1 MNMKFLVFSDS
12 HGDMAAMSSVMR
24 KHRSA
29 EVVMFC
35 GDGCN
40 DLAKLRMDHPD
51 KAFFAVSG
59 NCDWYCSEPNYQVLE
74 LAGKKIFITHG
85 HMFGVKQST
94 ERLINVGRQNGC
106 DIVLFGHTHK
116 QLTTVE
122 GGMLVLNPGSI
133 GYGGRYSIIEIDEK
147 TGKIKAT
154 EYPDD
159 DYGPVII

>member
-1 MNMKFLVFSDS
+1 
-12 HGDMAAMSSVMR
+12 
-24 KHRSA
+24 
-29 EVVMFC
+29 
-35 GDGCN
+35 
-40 DLAKLRMDHPD
+40 
-51 KAFFAVSG
+51 
-59 NCDWYCSEPNYQVLE
+59 
-74 LAGKKIFITHG
+74 
-85 HMFGVKQST
+85 MFGVKQST

>member
-1 MNMKFLVFSDS
+1 MKFLVFSDS

-85 HMFGVKQST
+85 HMFGVKQSI